1 MGNTCHQPVQFRP
14 ESPILQFERVAECKD
29 AATKR
34 PSLTRKPVMT
44 GRLTG
49 CVRGILAPDMVA
61 GSNPAALFTLTTS
74 ERMTKP
80 KGNSQLTITRL
91 Q

>member
-1 MGNTCHQPVQFRP
+1 MPATSRCNSGLSHQFYNLSAWRNVKTPQLNGLV
-14 ESPILQFERVAECKD
+14 
-29 AATKR
+29 
-34 PSLTRKPVMT
+34 LTRKPVMT

>member
-1 MGNTCHQPVQFRP
+1 MGNTCPEPVQFRP
-14 ESPILQFERVAECKD
+14 ESPILQFERVAERKD

-34 PSLTRKPVMT
+34 PSFNTKAGDDRKADWMRQGHPCARH
-44 GRLTG
+44 G
-49 CVRGILAPDMVA
+49 A